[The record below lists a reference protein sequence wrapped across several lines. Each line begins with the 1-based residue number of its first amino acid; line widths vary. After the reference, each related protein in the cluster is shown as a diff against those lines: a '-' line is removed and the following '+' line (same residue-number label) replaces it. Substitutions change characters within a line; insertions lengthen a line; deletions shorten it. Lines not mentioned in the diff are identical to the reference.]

1 MSLIDEIKKHEGFSP
16 VVYKCTAGYDTIAY
30 GQRIKYLKVTEEQA
44 TEWLEEEI
52 NNLKYIL
59 ADKYLWFLPAPTE
72 VQNVVINMAY
82 QLGPSAFGKFKK
94 TIYLLAHK
102 DYKGA
107 SSEMLDSKWART
119 DTPRRAK
126 ELSDRLA
133 NVQD

>member
-1 MSLIDEIKKHEGFSP
+1 MCIRD
-16 VVYKCTAGYDTIAY
+16 
-30 GQRIKYLKVTEEQA
+30 R
-44 TEWLEEEI
+44 
-52 NNLKYIL
+52 
-59 ADKYLWFLPAPTE
+59 
-72 VQNVVINMAY
+72 AY

-102 DYKGA
+102 DYRGA
-107 SSEMLDSKWART
+107 SVEMLDSKWARD